1 MAYQRANNNKNIPTG
16 KTEWVQLGVGWDKPD
31 SGKLKAMAFLN
42 IDGQQLKVRLFHT
55 DKSKSKSKNPSDFT
69 ISIPKEELPS
79 GMDELFVQ
87 KPFNN
92 V

>member
-1 MAYQRANNNKNIPTG
+1 MAYQRANSNKSTQKG
-16 KTEWVQLGVGWDKPD
+16 KTEWVQLGVGWDKPA

-69 ISIPKEELPS
+69 ITIPKDELPD

-87 KPFNN
+87 DKA
-92 V
+92 